1 MSLARMFPDYR
12 RPRERWQ
19 EARCPHTDT
28 GICIAKCEAALPDR
42 SVDFDAF
49 LGVNAQM
56 NRRVRDDV
64 VLPTPFENR
73 SHCVLRRAIPRVL
86 RAC

>member
-28 GICIAKCEAALPDR
+28 GICIAKCEAALPDP

-56 NRRVRDDV
+56 NR
-64 VLPTPFENR
+64 
-73 SHCVLRRAIPRVL
+73 
-86 RAC
+86 

>member
-64 VLPTPFENR
+64 AASHRIPIMRTPL
-73 SHCVLRRAIPRVL
+73 C
-86 RAC
+86 CC

>member
-73 SHCVLRRAIPRVL
+73 SHCVLLRAIPRVL
-86 RAC
+86 CAC